1 MGSCSSVPSTDGN
14 LIITAQYSGDGNHLA
29 SSSNLTLFVFDGA
42 VKLQLTSTQLVFP
55 GATNVTVCIS
65 SATSATATGT
75 VQIFDGTTLLTT
87 LPVQGGGCAFWFISP
102 GLGAGTHQLT
112 AVYSGDRNN
121 PSGTSVPVTVTVSP
135 VPVTLSASCW
145 NASFPYG
152 GNYQCTVN
160 VSSNAGAALGSI
172 TYTFDGGSAVTVPL
186 SNGNAQF
193 TLTKPIVGT
202 HKVIIGYAQQTNY
215 AAGTSQTETFTVTAA
230 PVIVSLTPSSWFA
243 KAGTSLTFQSAVSSW
258 SAGAPNATGAISFYD
273 GTTLLSTVPVNAS
286 GQASY
291 TTSSLAA
298 GNHTITATYAGG
310 NNYAS
315 GSDSVTITLTP

>member
-1 MGSCSSVPSTDGN
+1 
-14 LIITAQYSGDGNHLA
+14 
-29 SSSNLTLFVFDGA
+29 
-42 VKLQLTSTQLVFP
+42 
-55 GATNVTVCIS
+55 
-65 SATSATATGT
+65 
-75 VQIFDGTTLLTT
+75 
-87 LPVQGGGCAFWFISP
+87 
-102 GLGAGTHQLT
+102 
-112 AVYSGDRNN
+112 
-121 PSGTSVPVTVTVSP
+121 
-135 VPVTLSASCW
+135 
-145 NASFPYG
+145 
-152 GNYQCTVN
+152 VN

-230 PVIVSLTPSSWFA
+230 PVIVSLAPSSWFA

-310 NNYAS
+310 TNYAS